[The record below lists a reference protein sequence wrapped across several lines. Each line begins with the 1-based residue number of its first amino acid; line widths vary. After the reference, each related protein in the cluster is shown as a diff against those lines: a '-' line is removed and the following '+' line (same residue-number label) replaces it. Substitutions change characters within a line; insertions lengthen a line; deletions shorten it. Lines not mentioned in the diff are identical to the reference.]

1 MTKLEKNFMRQ
12 HRSIKKVLVGAIRF
26 FAVVLIISTGKGSAA
41 EQYHNYVMDQNYFSC
56 EIPIDWDLV

>member
-1 MTKLEKNFMRQ
+1 MRQ